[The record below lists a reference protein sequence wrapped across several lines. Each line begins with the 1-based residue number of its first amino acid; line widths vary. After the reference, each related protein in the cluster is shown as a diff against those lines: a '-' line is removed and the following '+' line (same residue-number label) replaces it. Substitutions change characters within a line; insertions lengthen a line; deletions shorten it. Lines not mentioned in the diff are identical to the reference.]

1 MALLLNVV
9 YLLLLIALSPWLIY
23 ASIRKGKYTRGVF
36 GRFLGTA
43 PRRAPEQNTIWF
55 HAVSVGEV
63 NLLETLLHEIDNRIP
78 GAECVISATTR
89 TGFEL
94 AQKKYSSRTIFYA
107 PLDFSWAVRR
117 TLNRLHP
124 KMLILAETE
133 LWPNLLHYS
142 HRRGLP
148 VAIINGRLSEKS
160 ARGYRRLGPLMRRL
174 LQKMSLLAVQS
185 DEYAERFIQLGADPK
200 TVHVTGSVKF
210 DGAATDRSNV
220 RTKELRTLAAVDEQT
235 TVLLAGSTQQAE
247 EEMILASYRRLKVDH
262 ENLRLIIVPR
272 HKERFDAVAGMIT
285 REGHRL
291 VRRSQL
297 EPGSA
302 VDPSAVLLVDVIGEL
317 GAWWGMADIG
327 LVGGCFGKRGGQN
340 MIEPSAYGVATC
352 FGPDTRNFRDI
363 VQLLLMREAAV
374 VVSDGQQLHAF
385 IQKCLTDRAYAR
397 ALGDRARELVIAQQ
411 GASGRTASLL
421 KNLMQHRTECG

>member
-9 YLLLLIALSPWLIY
+9 YLLLLAALSPWLLY
-23 ASIRKGKYTRGVF
+23 AAIRKGKYTRGLSD
-36 GRFLGTA
+36 RFFGTA
-43 PRRAPEQNTIWF
+43 PRRAPGQNTIWL

-63 NLLETLLHEIDNRIP
+63 NLLETLLQEIDDCIP
-78 GAECVISATTR
+78 DSECVISTTTR

-117 TLNRLHP
+117 TLDRLHP

-160 ARGYRRLGPLMRRL
+160 AHGYRRLGPLMRRL

-185 DEYAERFIQLGADPK
+185 DQYAERFIQLGADPQ
-200 TVHVTGSVKF
+200 TVHVTGSIKF
-210 DGAATDRSNV
+210 DGAATDRSNAQ
-220 RTKELRTLAAVDEQT
+220 TKELRQLAAVDAHT
-235 TVLLAGSTQQAE
+235 TVLLAGSTQQSE

-262 ENLRLIIVPR
+262 KNLRLIIVPR
-272 HKERFDAVAGMIT
+272 HRERFDAVAGMIT

-297 EPGSA
+297 EVDSV
-302 VDPSAVLLVDVIGEL
+302 VDPSAVLLVDIIGEL

-363 VQLLLMREAAV
+363 VQLLLAKEAAV
-374 VVSDGQQLHAF
+374 VIRDGQQLHDF

-397 ALGDRARELVIAQQ
+397 ALGVRARELVIEQQ
-411 GASGRTASLL
+411 GATGRTTSLL
-421 KNLMQHRTECG
+421 RDLLQKPTE